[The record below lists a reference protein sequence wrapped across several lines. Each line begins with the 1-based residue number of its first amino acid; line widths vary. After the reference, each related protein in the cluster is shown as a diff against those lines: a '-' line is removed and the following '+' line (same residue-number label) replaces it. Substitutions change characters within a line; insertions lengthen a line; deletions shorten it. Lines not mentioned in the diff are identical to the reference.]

1 MISLTRLNG
10 IPFWLNPDQI
20 VTVEA
25 TPDTVLALKSG
36 EKWVV
41 QESPDLVCERVLRYR
56 QQVALGPLN
65 LGGLPLSIAVS
76 KADET

>member
-10 IPFWLNPDQI
+10 VTFWLNPDQI

-41 QESPDLVCERVLRYR
+41 QESPAVVCERILHYR
-56 QQVALGPLN
+56 QQVAVGPLN
-65 LGGLPLSIAVS
+65 CVDLPLSS
-76 KADET
+76 SG

>member
-10 IPFWLNPDQI
+10 IAFWLNPDQI

-41 QESPDLVCERVLRYR
+41 QESPSTVCERVLQYR

-65 LGGLPLSIAVS
+65 LSGLSLSPPTLPNE
-76 KADET
+76 K